1 MNDLD
6 LAPIGNCAIS
16 ALVDRQGRM
25 VWCCAPRVDSDP
37 FFSQLLSGTDPSDQ
51 EARGLWAVE
60 LAGEQTATQA
70 YLRNTAVLRTE
81 LTDSSG
87 AAIEI
92 IDFAPRFPLYD
103 RSYRPTALV
112 RLVRP
117 VRGAPRIR
125 IRLRPTCDWGR
136 RDAPSASGSNH
147 LRYRGQD
154 VTLRLTTNAPVSHIA
169 TERVF
174 RLETPVAMFLG
185 TDEPFQGEVLSTVD
199 RMLGDTVSYWRE
211 WVRALALP
219 LDWQEEV
226 IRAAIALKLC
236 AYDETGAIVA
246 ALTTSIPEAP
256 GSGRNWDYR
265 YCWLRDAYYV
275 VQALNRLGAVDTL
288 ENYLGFL
295 RNIMDQAD
303 GGHIQPVYGV
313 GYEPILAER
322 TAPHLAGY
330 RGMGP
335 VRVGNQAHVQI
346 QHDVYGQIVLSS
358 SHAFFDA
365 RLLRPPDRA
374 EFEALERQGER
385 AFAVYDKPDAGLW
398 ELRTR
403 TAVHTYSAAM
413 CWAACD
419 RLANVAET
427 LGLADRASLWSE
439 RARIIRDAI
448 EAHAWDEEAGHFTS
462 VFDAPDLDA
471 SLTQLA
477 DLRFLAADDPRHL
490 ATLRALESRLRRG
503 SNFLRYDGADDFG
516 VPETAFN
523 FCTFWF
529 IEALYLA
536 GETEEAR
543 GLFESMLAKR
553 NHAGLLSEDAA
564 LSDGALWGNYPQTYS
579 LVGLINCAVLL
590 SRPWSSVR

>member
-1 MNDLD
+1 M
-6 LAPIGNCAIS
+6 LA
-16 ALVDRQGRM
+16 
-25 VWCCAPRVDSDP
+25 
-37 FFSQLLSGTDPSDQ
+37 
-51 EARGLWAVE
+51 
-60 LAGEQTATQA
+60 
-70 YLRNTAVLRTE
+70 
-81 LTDSSG
+81 
-87 AAIEI
+87 
-92 IDFAPRFPLYD
+92 
-103 RSYRPTALV
+103 
-112 RLVRP
+112 
-117 VRGAPRIR
+117 
-125 IRLRPTCDWGR
+125 
-136 RDAPSASGSNH
+136 
-147 LRYRGQD
+147 
-154 VTLRLTTNAPVSHIA
+154 
-169 TERVF
+169 
-174 RLETPVAMFLG
+174 
-185 TDEPFQGEVLSTVD
+185 
-199 RMLGDTVSYWRE
+199 DTVSYWRE

-275 VQALNRLGAVDTL
+275 VQALNRLGAVDIL
-288 ENYLGFL
+288 ENYLAFL
-295 RNIMDQAD
+295 RNIMDQAV
-303 GGHIQPVYGV
+303 GGHVQPVYGV
-313 GYEPILAER
+313 GYEPILGER
-322 TAPHLAGY
+322 IAPDLAGY

-335 VRVGNQAHVQI
+335 VRVGNQAHEQI
-346 QHDVYGQIVLSS
+346 QHDVYGQIVLSTA
-358 SHAFFDA
+358 HAFFDE
-365 RLLRPPDRA
+365 RLLRPPGRD
-374 EFEALERQGER
+374 EFAALERQGER

-419 RLANVAET
+419 RLGNIAEK
-427 LGLADRASLWSE
+427 LGLNDRAHLWNERAKIIRAAIETHAWSE
-439 RARIIRDAI
+439 AD
-448 EAHAWDEEAGHFTS
+448 GHFTS

-477 DLRFLAADDPRHL
+477 DLRFLSPDDPRHL

-536 GETEEAR
+536 GEVDEAR
-543 GLFESMLAKR
+543 GLFEAMLAKR
-553 NHAGLLSEDAA
+553 NHAGLLSEDSG

>member
-37 FFSQLLSGTDPSDQ
+37 FFSQLLSGTDPSD
-51 EARGLWAVE
+51 EKARGLWAIE
-60 LAGEQTATQA
+60 LAGPQTATQS
-70 YLRNTAVLRTE
+70 YFRNTAVLRTE
-81 LTDSSG
+81 LTDAAG
-87 AAIEI
+87 AALEI

-103 RSYRPTALV
+103 RSYKPTALV
-112 RLVRP
+112 RLIRP
-117 VRGAPRIR
+117 LRGAPRVR
-125 IRLRPTCDWGR
+125 IRMRPTCDWGSA
-136 RDAPSASGSNH
+136 DVPWASGSNH
-147 LRYRGQD
+147 LRYLGQD
-154 VTLRLTTNAPVSHIA
+154 VTLRLTTNAPISHIA
-169 TERVF
+169 SERFF
-174 RLETPVAMFLG
+174 RLEAPVALFLG
-185 TDEPFQGEVLSTVD
+185 TDEPFQGEVLSTVQ
-199 RMLGDTVSYWRE
+199 RMLADTVSYWRE

-275 VQALNRLGAVDTL
+275 VQALNRLGAVDIL
-288 ENYLGFL
+288 ENYLAFL
-295 RNIMDQAD
+295 RNIMDQAV
-303 GGHIQPVYGV
+303 GGHVQPVYGV
-313 GYEPILAER
+313 GYEPILGER
-322 TAPHLAGY
+322 IAPDLAGY

-335 VRVGNQAHVQI
+335 VRVGNQAHEQI
-346 QHDVYGQIVLSS
+346 QHDVYGQIVLSTA
-358 SHAFFDA
+358 HAFFDE
-365 RLLRPPDRA
+365 RLLRPPGRD
-374 EFEALERQGER
+374 EFAALERQGER

-419 RLANVAET
+419 RLGNIAEK
-427 LGLADRASLWSE
+427 LGLNDRAHLWNERAKIIRAAIETHAWSE
-439 RARIIRDAI
+439 AD
-448 EAHAWDEEAGHFTS
+448 GHFTS

-477 DLRFLAADDPRHL
+477 DLRFLSPDDPRHL

-536 GETEEAR
+536 GEVDEAR
-543 GLFESMLAKR
+543 GLFEAMLAKR
-553 NHAGLLSEDAA
+553 NHAGLLSEDSG